1 MTTLNK
7 DEYFNFGVATSVV
20 LFGFDG
26 EKLRILTVP
35 QKEEP
40 FKNGKILPSR
50 YVKVEENIEAIAG
63 EMVYDFVQKE
73 FTYIEQL
80 KAFANVY
87 RNPIGR
93 VINIAYYALIK
104 LDDEVFSKTSQI
116 NGEWILYEHIPEL
129 AFDHNDIINYAKERL
144 KRRVK
149 RRPIGFFL
157 LPEKFTIL
165 QLQNLYEQALNK
177 ELDKRNFR
185 KKIFKSDLIIE
196 TEDEDTTS
204 KKPAKL
210 YRFDQEE
217 YAKLTLKGYDF
228 LF

>member
-1 MTTLNK
+1 MTPKEKEN
-7 DEYFNFGVATSVV
+7 YFTFGVASSVV

-26 EKLRILTVP
+26 EHLRILIYK
-35 QKEEP
+35 KEDAP
-40 FKNGKILPSR
+40 FKDGLILPSIFIQDDQ
-50 YVKVEENIEAIAG
+50 NIESAITDL
-63 EMVYDFVQKE
+63 VHDNVNQDSLYL
-73 FTYIEQL
+73 EQL
-80 KAFANVY
+80 KAFVNVY

-93 VINIAYYALIK
+93 VINVAYYALVK
-104 LDDEVFSKTSQI
+104 LDESVIEKTKEK
-116 NGEWILYEHIPEL
+116 GGKWLLYDDIPEL
-129 AFDHNDIINYAKERL
+129 AFDHNEIIDYAKERL

-177 ELDKRNFR
+177 DLDKRNFR
-185 KKIFKSDLIIE
+185 KKIFKSDLILE

-204 KKPAKL
+204 RKPAKL
-210 YRFDQEE
+210 YQFDEAN